1 MNQQINL
8 YLHEFRIEK
17 DKFTLNRM
25 ALMLGGLTVVLVL
38 VTIFN
43 FYTQLS
49 LNGELSDLEA
59 LLIEE
64 TRKTRD
70 LDELLARRSGNTT
83 LADRLARAEDE
94 LDSRRQIAS
103 FLNTTKLGNV
113 VGFSEFFKDISRAS
127 VEGLSI
133 SSFTFAQGGESVE
146 ITGQVVDAGRVPQ
159 FVTNLPLG
167 QSPLRYMRFNT
178 SASRVETGGQTLS
191 FRLTSNYE

>member
-1 MNQQINL
+1 
-8 YLHEFRIEK
+8 
-17 DKFTLNRM
+17 M